1 MILPRDQNIEE
12 KKAMFKIS
20 TGEDYPEEYPNK
32 VKRKPR
38 KKVPQVIASV
48 NLRKSLRKVKI
59 VNYKEHVGYL
69 ISTSSS
75 RGKRLK
81 PQNTG
86 GNTTETNVKTEK
98 TQIEVFCEEQSDKVC
113 ELCKEDLKTSSKLR
127 IHFQKYHKRILF
139 NCPVCQLPMFSK
151 ANLKKHY
158 KMNHTK

>member
-1 MILPRDQNIEE
+1 MILLRDQNTEE

-20 TGEDYPEEYPNK
+20 TGEDYPEDYPKK

-48 NLRKSLRKVKI
+48 NLRKSLRNVKI

-86 GNTTETNVKTEK
+86 GNTTETNWQTEK
-98 TQIEVFCEEQSDKVC
+98 TQICS
-113 ELCKEDLKTSSKLR
+113 
-127 IHFQKYHKRILF
+127 
-139 NCPVCQLPMFSK
+139 NMF
-151 ANLKKHY
+151 
-158 KMNHTK
+158 